1 MTHISVGDKVPDHIT
16 FESTDLNFRS
26 FSDFRGKN
34 IVLYFY
40 PKDNT
45 PGCTRESQDFNQV
58 HTEFE
63 KLNTQIIGVSRDSL
77 PCHQKFHSK
86 LDLSFQ
92 LISDPKEELCNY
104 FDVIIKNNQIKRF
117 IFGIER
123 STFLID
129 KNGIIRHI
137 WRKVKVKGHAEHVLE
152 EVRKLN
158 HNAPAS

>member
-26 FSDFRGKN
+26 FADFKGKN

-45 PGCTRESQDFNQV
+45 PGCTRQSKDFNEA
-58 HTEFE
+58 HAELE
-63 KLNTQIIGVSRDSL
+63 KLNTQVIGVSRDSL

-92 LISDPKEELCNY
+92 LISDPKEELCEY
-104 FDVIIKNNQIKRF
+104 FGVIIKDNRIKRF
-117 IFGIER
+117 IYGIDR
-123 STFLID
+123 CTFLID
-129 KNGIIRHI
+129 KEGIIRHI
-137 WRKVKVKGHAEHVLE
+137 WRKVKVNGHAEAVLE
-152 EVRKLN
+152 AVRKLN
-158 HNAPAS
+158 QKATS